1 MGATYG
7 QTVDLGSGAGAG
19 AGSAGYGFEQTTTTT
34 TTTTKNEFGLGGE
47 GGASF
52 GIEGGD
58 NEGTVGYGT
67 SVIAGAEAGGAS
79 FGMGGG
85 DLGSTGG
92 EFISTGGEAF
102 QTTTSTT
109 TSSAMGLPS
118 VPSNELVSTMNPD
131 FLPGPYIS
139 AVKE

>member
-1 MGATYG
+1 
-7 QTVDLGSGAGAG
+7 
-19 AGSAGYGFEQTTTTT
+19 
-34 TTTTKNEFGLGGE
+34 
-47 GGASF
+47 
-52 GIEGGD
+52 
-58 NEGTVGYGT
+58 
-67 SVIAGAEAGGAS
+67 
-79 FGMGGG
+79 MGGG
-85 DLGSTGG
+85 DLGSTGGEFASAGG

-139 AVKE
+139 AVKD